1 MKHYTISKL
10 DRRHKGYQTFSHYI
24 SPVWSSS
31 LTDKLRFFEWRTW
44 CWDTWGPGLERE
56 VVFELGKAIGLGL
69 EPKWAWHLDKYG
81 RRLYF
86 KTEKEL
92 NWFNMRWLTDED

>member
-1 MKHYTISKL
+1 MKKFVISKL
-10 DRRHKGYQTFSHYI
+10 DRRHKGFNSFSHFI
-24 SPVWSSS
+24 VPSWNST
-31 LTDKLRFFEWRTW
+31 LRDKLEFFEWRKW

-56 VVFELGKAIGLGL
+56 VVLDLGKDIGLGL

-86 KTEKEL
+86 ATEKEL
-92 NWFNMRWLTDED
+92 NWFVLTWSSD

>member
-1 MKHYTISKL
+1 M
-10 DRRHKGYQTFSHYI
+10 
-24 SPVWSSS
+24 
-31 LTDKLRFFEWRTW
+31 
-44 CWDTWGPGLERE
+44 ERE